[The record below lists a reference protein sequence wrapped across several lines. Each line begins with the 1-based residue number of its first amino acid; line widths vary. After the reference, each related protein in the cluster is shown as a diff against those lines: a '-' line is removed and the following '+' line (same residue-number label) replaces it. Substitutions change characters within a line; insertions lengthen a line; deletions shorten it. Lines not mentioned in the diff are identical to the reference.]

1 MNMEMLPWQIAFRV
15 ALILLS
21 NISIAFIIQLT
32 ALERRRSLL
41 ALTLVYLGR
50 NILLNLLGGIVF
62 QDYIAQNPFGNNCYE
77 FFITFKSGILWG
89 VAF

>member
-41 ALTLVYLGR
+41 ALTLERV
-50 NILLNLLGGIVF
+50 
-62 QDYIAQNPFGNNCYE
+62 
-77 FFITFKSGILWG
+77 
-89 VAF
+89 

>member
-50 NILLNLLGGIVF
+50 NILLNLLGGMV
-62 QDYIAQNPFGNNCYE
+62 
-77 FFITFKSGILWG
+77 
-89 VAF
+89 V